1 MRNNSG
7 KENYFSTDN
16 WTVKGNIATHKSGI
30 TATAT
35 LSTTDQTT
43 VCCTL
48 EIGTKYN
55 DSEEVDIGALT
66 VEAALLVM
74 EGKLSH
80 SNDKYAPDAYDI
92 PRAISHQYKGFGEA
106 FGVVWEEELQKIVY
120 FRDVMPKE
128 IYIPFSR
135 GDYSGLATWSKTKEA
150 QSFMQE
156 LGVYGDIKLGYC
168 NDYLFFDIFTPE
180 VIADLRANRK
190 A

>member
-35 LSTTDQTT
+35 LSTTDQTM

-55 DSEEVDIGALT
+55 ESEEVDIGELT
-66 VEAALLVM
+66 AEATLLVM

-80 SNDKYAPDAYDI
+80 NNNKFAPDVYDVPWKI
-92 PRAISHQYKGFGEA
+92 LHEYKGFGEA

-128 IYIPFSR
+128 IYTHFSR
-135 GDYSGLATWSKTKEA
+135 GDYSGLGIPPN
-150 QSFMQE
+150 Q
-156 LGVYGDIKLGYC
+156 
-168 NDYLFFDIFTPE
+168 
-180 VIADLRANRK
+180 
-190 A
+190 